1 MTTPKEKMKE
11 FYTENGIVETT
22 KVTGLSYQRIINELG
37 LKYKKFEDI
46 QFTPHPMGNGVQGVI
61 TFDNGYGVSIVQ
73 TDYSYGGRLGLYELA
88 VLDKDGHITYNTPI
102 TEDVIGYLNH
112 EKVTEKL
119 IEIQD
124 LKN

>member
-1 MTTPKEKMKE
+1 MTNHKEKLQEM
-11 FYTENGIVETT
+11 VETKGIKQT
-22 KVTGLSYQRIINELG
+22 ADILGISLNRVIDMLG
-37 LKYKKFEDI
+37 LDI
-46 QFTPHPMGNGVQGVI
+46 KTFDDIEFKPHPMGNGIQAVVM
-61 TFDNGYGVSIVQ
+61 FDNGYGASVVQ